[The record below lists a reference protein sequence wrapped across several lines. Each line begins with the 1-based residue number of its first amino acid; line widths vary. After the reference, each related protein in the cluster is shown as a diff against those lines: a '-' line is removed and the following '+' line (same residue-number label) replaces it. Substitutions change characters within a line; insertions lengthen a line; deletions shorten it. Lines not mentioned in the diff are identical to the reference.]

1 LRKRILAVDDQRHI
15 PRLVQISLERAGYEV
30 DLAYDGI
37 EALQKVRESGPDLV
51 KDWKME
57 QKPLFEP
64 YPFGSQE
71 RERLDR
77 DGHLILPGIVTE
89 EACARLTASLA
100 AIQAI
105 VAPRA
110 EQARRYAAEHDRYL
124 ASLIAHPQLL
134 ALARQVLGSEIRYD
148 HCVALNRPPGDR
160 GIHWHSHE
168 YADDRPELGF
178 VRIFFYVNGFTA
190 ADGGL
195 GVVPGSHLFRDAR
208 IHAASDAELR
218 AGWLAGKH
226 HPVTGDPLEIEYL
239 SAPAGSVV
247 LVWTHAAHAVSPRQP
262 GSSTRWAVVYAYRNP
277 GVASRARW
285 ITEEFERQP
294 PEDAEGLMGQ
304 Y

>member
-1 LRKRILAVDDQRHI
+1 VRKREVFET
-15 PRLVQISLERAGYEV
+15 ERE
-30 DLAYDGI
+30 
-37 EALQKVRESGPDLV
+37 
-51 KDWKME
+51 
-57 QKPLFEP
+57 PLFHP

-71 RERLDR
+71 RERLDS
-77 DGHLILPGIVTE
+77 DGHLILPGILTE
-89 EACARLTASLA
+89 EARARLTASLS

-105 VAPRA
+105 PPPLA
-110 EQARRYAAEHDRYL
+110 EQTRRYAAEHESYL

-134 ALARQVLGSEIRYD
+134 ALAREVLGAEIRYD
-148 HCVALNRPPGDR
+148 HCVALNRPPGDS

-218 AGWLAGKH
+218 AGWLAGKR
-226 HPVTGDPLEIEYL
+226 HPLTGAPLEIEYL
-239 SAPAGSVV
+239 SAPPGSVIV
-247 LVWTHAAHAVSPRQP
+247 VWTHAAHAVSPRQP

-277 GVASRARW
+277 GAPSRARW
-285 ITEEFERQP
+285 ISEEFECQP
-294 PEDAEGLMGQ
+294 PEDAGGLMGL